1 MEINKAN
8 FNQVQGDEFDQI
20 GKIFAVDLY
29 KLFIIMKLWSCF
41 FFLTNYNKVY
51 GAWQNL
57 VIIMSCS
64 I

>member
-29 KLFIIMKLWSCF
+29 TFLIVWKLFYV
-41 FFLTNYNKVY
+41 FFLIPIIIKCK
-51 GAWQNL
+51 GQRAW
-57 VIIMSCS
+57 
-64 I
+64 